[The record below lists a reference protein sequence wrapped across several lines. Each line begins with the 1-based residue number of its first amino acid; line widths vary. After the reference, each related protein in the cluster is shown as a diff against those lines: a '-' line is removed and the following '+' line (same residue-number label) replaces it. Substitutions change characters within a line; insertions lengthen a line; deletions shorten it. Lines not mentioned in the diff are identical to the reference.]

1 MRRQVDRHQA
11 LTLSGKIM
19 DFDNP
24 DPYQIDLDDVATGLA
39 NVCRFSGQ
47 LSEFYSVAQHCL
59 MVAAKAPAHLKA
71 HALLHDAAEAFMG
84 DVPRP
89 VKLLCPQYKDVEA
102 AMELAIRM
110 RFQLDP
116 LSEEQEKRLKE
127 IDQRALLTEARDL
140 KLTSSNDW
148 LDVPGEAYQE
158 ECIHAMTPEQAK
170 RAWLIAAEVLGV
182 R

>member
-59 MVAAKAPAHLKA
+59 MVAAKAPWAQ
-71 HALLHDAAEAFMG
+71 
-84 DVPRP
+84 RT
-89 VKLLCPQYKDVEA
+89 
-102 AMELAIRM
+102 AIR
-110 RFQLDP
+110 
-116 LSEEQEKRLKE
+116 KRGKR
-127 IDQRALLTEARDL
+127 IDRLRGWNIIT
-140 KLTSSNDW
+140 
-148 LDVPGEAYQE
+148 PCGEGP
-158 ECIHAMTPEQAK
+158 TP
-170 RAWLIAAEVLGV
+170 
-182 R
+182 